1 MISASRHRNWASH
14 EREPPSWREGA
25 GEDEDPTPMYHIA
38 VDSRPAAQLA
48 VLERVERVEEQRARK
63 LRVEREEREANPLL
77 AAAAAASAGTGDGDS
92 EMADGSGGPSTPRG
106 DAAARKKIGA
116 TQAAKN
122 MSEDVRRRLANN
134 TAARQLGGA
143 STPKWMS
150 MAATSNS
157 ALNGSPLA
165 SRSTDDG
172 DGSGG
177 AGAGSSLPKPRF
189 APLAGASLGKAL
201 PGTPGGGAKWSGLA
215 PSNLSSSAGSGTP
228 ASGVKTSGWADLGAR
243 QRQQEEERR
252 RQLLMVSLPDALH
265 ALEMERAAGKGR
277 GSGEKALFR
286 ARALGYVGE
295 RKRDEEGEDE

>member
-1 MISASRHRNWASH
+1 
-14 EREPPSWREGA
+14 
-25 GEDEDPTPMYHIA
+25 MYHVAI
-38 VDSRPAAQLA
+38 DSRPAAQLA

-77 AAAAAASAGTGDGDS
+77 AAAASAAAGAGEGDS
-92 EMADGSGGPSTPRG
+92 EMLDGSGGPSTPRADLAG
-106 DAAARKKIGA
+106 RKKIGA

-150 MAATSNS
+150 LATASNS

-165 SRSTDDG
+165 SRSTEEG
-172 DGSGG
+172 DGTPG
-177 AGAGSSLPKPRF
+177 GSSLPKPRF

-201 PGTPGGGAKWSGLA
+201 PGTPGSKWSGLG
-215 PSNLSSSAGSGTP
+215 PSSFASSSTP
-228 ASGVKTSGWADLGAR
+228 TGIKSSGWADLGAR

-295 RKRDEEGEDE
+295 RKREEDEEE